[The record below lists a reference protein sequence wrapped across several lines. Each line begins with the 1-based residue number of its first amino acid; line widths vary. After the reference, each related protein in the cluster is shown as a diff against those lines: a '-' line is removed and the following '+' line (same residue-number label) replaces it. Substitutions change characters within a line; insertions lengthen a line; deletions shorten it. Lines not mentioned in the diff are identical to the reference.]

1 MTEQY
6 AIYLR
11 KSRADAEAEA
21 RGEGETL
28 SRHRQTLLE
37 LAKNHQITITEIYEE
52 IVSGDSINSRPE
64 IQKLLQKVEKGV
76 FSGVLCME
84 IERLARGDS
93 IDQGIIARTF
103 KYSGTKII
111 TPAKIYDPSN
121 EYDEEYFEFSLF
133 MSRREYKTINRRM
146 QAGRLAS
153 VKEGNYIG
161 SSAPY
166 GYKKIHDYD
175 NKCYT
180 LEPIA
185 DEAEVVRL
193 MYDLYINHDFG
204 YAKIATHLNNL
215 GIKPK
220 RIDTWSLATVR
231 AIIENPLYYGKL
243 RWNWRKTQK
252 VMENGKIKYTNPIN
266 HNYEVYDGLH
276 TPLVT
281 ETVWKQAEAIRNAKT
296 HTRTQMN
303 KELKNQFAGLL
314 YCKLCGRAM
323 VRRPYV
329 TGDVFLM
336 CNHNGCNCVAAKM
349 QDVDKVI
356 YDTIV
361 RTYIEKLRPSN
372 DKKINSDSNDAVEK
386 SITKELEKIKTQQNS
401 LYDLLEQ
408 GIYSTEIFVERSET
422 LNNKKQA
429 LEKELVKIKSEKIS
443 ETDIK
448 ETLLKM
454 KLVIDTYNQSMSIA
468 EKNTLLKSIIKR
480 IEYERTERG
489 NKGSFNITIKFLY

>member
-1 MTEQY
+1 MADRY

-11 KSRADAEAEA
+11 KSRADMEAES

-28 SRHRQTLLE
+28 ARHRASLLE
-37 LAKNHQITITEIYEE
+37 LAKKQRLSVTEIYEE
-52 IVSGDSINSRPE
+52 LVSGDTIQSRPE
-64 IQKLLQKVEKGV
+64 IQKLLQKVEKGA
-76 FSGVLCME
+76 FAGVICME

-103 KYSGTKII
+103 KYSSTKII
-111 TPAKIYDPSN
+111 TPAKVYDPSN

-161 SSAPY
+161 SNAPY
-166 GYKKIHDYD
+166 GYKKVHDYD
-175 NKCYT
+175 NRCYT
-180 LEPIA
+180 LEPVPEEA
-185 DEAEVVRL
+185 DAVRL
-193 MYDLYINHDFG
+193 MYDLYINHDLG
-204 YAKIATHLNNL
+204 YSKIATHLNNL

-220 RIDTWSLATVR
+220 RIDTWSRPTVK

-243 RWNWRKTQK
+243 RWNWRKNQK
-252 VMENGKIKYTNPIN
+252 VMENGQIKITNPIN
-266 HNYEVYDGLH
+266 NDYEVYDGLH
-276 TPLVT
+276 PAIVD
-281 ETVWKQAEAIRNAKT
+281 EVVWKKAEVIRNAGT
-296 HTRTQMN
+296 HTRTQQS
-303 KELKNQFAGLL
+303 KELKNQFAGLM
-314 YCKLCGRAM
+314 YCKICGRAM
-323 VRRPYV
+323 VRRPYIN
-329 TGDVFLM
+329 GDVFLM
-336 CNHNGCNCVAAKM
+336 CNHNGCNCVSAKFD
-349 QDVDKVI
+349 DVDKAV

-361 RTYIEKLRPSN
+361 RAYREKIKP
-372 DKKINSDSNDAVEK
+372 SDSKGFNNSSNEAIEK
-386 SITKELEKIKTQQNS
+386 SITKELEKIRIQQNK

-408 GIYSTEIFVERSET
+408 GIYSTEVFVERSET

-429 LEKELVKIKSEKIS
+429 LEKELAKIKSEKVS

-448 ETLLKM
+448 EAMLRM
-454 KLVIDTYNQSMSIA
+454 KYVIDTYNQSMRIT

-489 NKGSFNITIKFLY
+489 SKGSFNITIKFLY